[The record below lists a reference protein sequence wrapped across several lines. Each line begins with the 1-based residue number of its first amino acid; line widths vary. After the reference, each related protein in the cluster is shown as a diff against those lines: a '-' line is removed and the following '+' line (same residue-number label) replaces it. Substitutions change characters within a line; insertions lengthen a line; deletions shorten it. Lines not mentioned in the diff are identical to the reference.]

1 MDKNDLKSMWR
12 EAHYTKKESN
22 FSSEILQESIALK
35 HSKAISKSLLD
46 IKLKVLLYT
55 MMFLI
60 YAGLMIYAFV
70 LLKLIL
76 SVSSLVPIALAGI
89 FLLITASSE
98 LVRLLV
104 LTRTADSLSLKD
116 SSLVFCRR
124 LKRLVTSDFIIY
136 LVFFYLSATL
146 IIFNYLTDIG
156 GVKNLSWSTGI
167 VPAPL
172 VGIIIL
178 MLLTVP
184 WFIKYQNSR
193 RYKKLF
199 SNLNEA
205 VQELSCNPDTGIV
218 EKVKSI

>member
-1 MDKNDLKSMWR
+1 
-12 EAHYTKKESN
+12 
-22 FSSEILQESIALK
+22 
-35 HSKAISKSLLD
+35 
-46 IKLKVLLYT
+46 

-199 SNLNEA
+199 SNLSEA
-205 VQELSCNPDTGIV
+205 VQELSCNPDTGLV
-218 EKVKSI
+218 EKVEIH